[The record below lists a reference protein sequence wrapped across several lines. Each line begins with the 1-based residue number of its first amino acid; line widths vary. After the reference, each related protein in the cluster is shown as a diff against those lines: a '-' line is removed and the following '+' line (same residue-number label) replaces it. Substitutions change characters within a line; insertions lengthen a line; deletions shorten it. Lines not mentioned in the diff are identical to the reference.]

1 MHKRG
6 FAIKTIQKGGGGPPS
21 TIVPALKV
29 LNRATAKK
37 QNIKANSPDKTFLK
51 EALSLMELQIINKQ
65 PIPKLLA
72 ATTSAVP
79 LTRSNVSVEALPAIV
94 STEKISRKI
103 INNPNKIWSAPV
115 VFKIFFNFINKG
127 ANCYLF

>member
-6 FAIKTIQKGGGGPPS
+6 LAIKTIQTGGGGPPS

-29 LNRATAKK
+29 LNRATANK
-37 QNIKANSPDKTFLK
+37 QVIKISSPDKTFLNDF
-51 EALSLMELQIINKQ
+51 LSLIELQIINKK

-79 LTRSNVSVEALPAIV
+79 LTRSNVSLEALPAIV
-94 STEKISRKI
+94 STEKMSREI
-103 INNPNKIWSAPV
+103 INNPNRI
-115 VFKIFFNFINKG
+115 
-127 ANCYLF
+127 

>member
-1 MHKRG
+1 
-6 FAIKTIQKGGGGPPS
+6 
-21 TIVPALKV
+21 

-37 QNIKANSPDKTFLK
+37 QNIKANSPDQTFLK

-79 LTRSNVSVEALPAIV
+79 LTRSNVSIGALPKMV
-94 STEKISRKI
+94 STEKISREI
-103 INNPNKIWSAPV
+103 INNPNRIWSAPV
-115 VFKIFFNFINKG
+115 VFKIFFNFIKIRSLLP
-127 ANCYLF
+127 LF

>member
-37 QNIKANSPDKTFLK
+37 QNIKANSPDKTLLK
-51 EALSLMELQIINKQ
+51 EALSFMELQIINKK

-79 LTRSNVSVEALPAIV
+79 LTRSNVSLEALPAIV
-94 STEKISRKI
+94 STEKMSREI
-103 INNPNKIWSAPV
+103 INNPNRK
-115 VFKIFFNFINKG
+115 
-127 ANCYLF
+127 

>member
-6 FAIKTIQKGGGGPPS
+6 FTIKITQKGGGGPPS

-37 QNIKANSPDKTFLK
+37 QNIKTNSPNKTFLK
-51 EALSLMELQIINKQ
+51 EALSFIELQILNKQ
-65 PIPKLLA
+65 PIPKLQA

-79 LTRSNVSVEALPAIV
+79 LTRSNVSLEALPAIV
-94 STEKISRKI
+94 STEKISREI
-103 INNPNKIWSAPV
+103 INNPNRI
-115 VFKIFFNFINKG
+115 
-127 ANCYLF
+127 